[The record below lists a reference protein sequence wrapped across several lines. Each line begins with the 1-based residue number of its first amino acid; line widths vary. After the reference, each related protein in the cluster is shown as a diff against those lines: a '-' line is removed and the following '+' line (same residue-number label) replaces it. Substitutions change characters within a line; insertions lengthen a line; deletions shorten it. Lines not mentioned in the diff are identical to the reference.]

1 MICCVLIPR
10 SIQLSSLLIY
20 WQKVAWLLFCIAQ
33 CKLLF
38 RSNLHDLFRYELLVA
53 FD

>member
-1 MICCVLIPR
+1 MICCVLMPR
-10 SIQLSSLLIY
+10 SISLLIY
-20 WQKVAWLLFCIAQ
+20 WQKVVWLLFCIAQ